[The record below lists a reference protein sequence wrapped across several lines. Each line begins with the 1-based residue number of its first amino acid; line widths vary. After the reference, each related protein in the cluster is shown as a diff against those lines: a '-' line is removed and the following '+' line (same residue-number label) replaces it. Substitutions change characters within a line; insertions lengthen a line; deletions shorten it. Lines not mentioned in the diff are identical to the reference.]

1 MDLREQEVQGGYR
14 WLMIAGTLA
23 ILFSCSLFCID
34 KYIMGSA
41 AKRDKE
47 HAAQMRQLRLAQSG
61 LPARVTDS
69 RQTLPLTIERED
81 GAASESH

>member
-1 MDLREQEVQGGYR
+1 MDRGEQEIQGGYR

-34 KYIMGSA
+34 QYVMGGA
-41 AKRDKE
+41 IKRDKE
-47 HAAQMRQLRLAQSG
+47 HANHMRQLRLAQSG

-69 RQTLPLTIERED
+69 RQILPLTIEHED
-81 GAASESH
+81 GPATASH